1 MILADS
7 RQFAIRRS
15 LLPVLS
21 TYFYKIFT
29 HPSTFIL
36 IVLLCTIQGGYQH
49 INDDYYLVLVE
60 VDR

>member
-21 TYFYKIFT
+21 TFFYKIFT
-29 HPSTFIL
+29 HPEQTSCL
-36 IVLLCTIQGGYQH
+36 TIESLYVIIH
-49 INDDYYLVLVE
+49 VIMAISSE
-60 VDR
+60 AK